1 MLRKQILDEIQSKEK
16 KLLELRKILQSDTA
30 ASYKEATQT
39 SDMIEVLELNLMD
52 LRDSLEQ
59 FEQYS
64 KRIIAK
70 AHNNSEATFYIVD
83 KDGDP
88 SLMRFSIASP
98 FGSKLNQLLDGDK
111 FQYQDQEFTI
121 IKVDEK

>member
-1 MLRKQILDEIQSKEK
+1 MLRKQILAEIQSKEK

-39 SDMIEVLELNLMD
+39 SEMIEVLELNLMD

-59 FEQYS
+59 YEKYL
-64 KRIIAK
+64 KRIIAQGP
-70 AHNNSEATFYIVD
+70 NNSQSTFYIVD

-98 FGSKLNQLLDGDK
+98 FGLRLYQLIGGDK
-111 FQYQDQEFTI
+111 FLYQDREFTI
-121 IKVDEK
+121 INVDEK